1 MLPFIPVKLIESSFN
16 TESGKGVKLIRLA
29 RLPRLY
35 RLIRILRMVKML
47 RVFKK
52 QGGLKNGSVI

>member
-1 MLPFIPVKLIESSFN
+1 MKLA
-16 TESGKGVKLIRLA
+16 RLA

-47 RVFKK
+47 RVFRKSSE
-52 QGGLKNGSVI
+52 LKEWISSLNVSAGMIRMLNVLTV